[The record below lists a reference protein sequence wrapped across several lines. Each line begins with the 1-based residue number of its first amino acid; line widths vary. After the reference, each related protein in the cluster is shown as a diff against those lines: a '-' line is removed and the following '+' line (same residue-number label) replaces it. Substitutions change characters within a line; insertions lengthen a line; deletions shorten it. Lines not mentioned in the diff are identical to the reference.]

1 MYESYFCFC
10 LFKNWMLINC
20 KNNELQFKSWFFVPL
35 FSEYFIKS
43 NIFLILFLYSTRIID
58 FFLTKPIGIIKMRPS
73 SPVLRGSYRIPKD
86 KHQYKLK
93 ITDDNLQVDYPRQF
107 LKGAHAPSVKAQH
120 VIHWGAT
127 FWVSSLWLAWFY

>member
-1 MYESYFCFC
+1 
-10 LFKNWMLINC
+10 
-20 KNNELQFKSWFFVPL
+20 
-35 FSEYFIKS
+35 
-43 NIFLILFLYSTRIID
+43 
-58 FFLTKPIGIIKMRPS
+58 MRSS

-107 LKGAHAPSVKAQH
+107 LKGAHTPSVKAQH
-120 VIHWGAT
+120 VIHWGDT

>member
-1 MYESYFCFC
+1 
-10 LFKNWMLINC
+10 
-20 KNNELQFKSWFFVPL
+20 
-35 FSEYFIKS
+35 
-43 NIFLILFLYSTRIID
+43 
-58 FFLTKPIGIIKMRPS
+58 MRSS

-120 VIHWGAT
+120 VIHWGVT